1 MLMATTIIR
10 KQETKDVKALAHCPI
25 CTHSVPA
32 VVTAVGKKWMVKPNQ
47 RCPRCQSSLD
57 AGYVLQY
64 SIAA

>member
-1 MLMATTIIR
+1 
-10 KQETKDVKALAHCPI
+10 
-25 CTHSVPA
+25 